1 VGNGLLRRTTNC
13 ATHKIRDASIICALH
28 HFPVDRLWQFRE
40 TRDNALRSWRVS
52 NRKSAVR
59 EFKKYPNRRLYDLTD
74 SHYVTVDDVR
84 RMILGGESIR
94 VSDSK
99 DGADITRS
107 ILLQILAEQEA
118 AGHEPVLTNR
128 AIEQIIRFYGNNAGN
143 IVSRY
148 IEQSILTFF
157 EHQDQF
163 RKRLR
168 EMSDLN
174 PFSFMRQAIERAFV
188 DPRRPPARSAD
199 QSGRTTDTKGAPPQ
213 SAETTGES

>member
-1 VGNGLLRRTTNC
+1 
-13 ATHKIRDASIICALH
+13 
-28 HFPVDRLWQFRE
+28 
-40 TRDNALRSWRVS
+40 
-52 NRKSAVR
+52 VR
-59 EFKKYPNRRLYDLTD
+59 ELKKYPNRRLYDLTD

-84 RMILGGESIR
+84 RMILKGESIR
-94 VSDSK
+94 VLDSR
-99 DGADITRS
+99 DASDITRS

-118 AGHEPVLTNR
+118 EGHEPVLTNR

-148 IEQSILTFF
+148 IEQSILTFL

-174 PFSFMRQAIERAFV
+174 PFNFMRQAMERAFA
-188 DPRRPPARSAD
+188 DPRRGGSSSAKASEPKPAEPANE
-199 QSGRTTDTKGAPPQ
+199 G
-213 SAETTGES
+213 

>member
-1 VGNGLLRRTTNC
+1 M
-13 ATHKIRDASIICALH
+13 
-28 HFPVDRLWQFRE
+28 RE
-40 TRDNALRSWRVS
+40 L
-52 NRKSAVR
+52 
-59 EFKKYPNRRLYDLTD
+59 KKYPNRRLYDLTD

-84 RMILGGESIR
+84 RMILKGESIR
-94 VSDSK
+94 VLDSR
-99 DGADITRS
+99 DASDITRS

-118 AGHEPVLTNR
+118 EGHEPVLTNR

-148 IEQSILTFF
+148 IEQSILTFL

-174 PFSFMRQAIERAFV
+174 PFNFMRQAMERAFA
-188 DPRRPPARSAD
+188 DPRRGGSSSAKASEPKPAEPANE
-199 QSGRTTDTKGAPPQ
+199 G
-213 SAETTGES
+213 

>member
-1 VGNGLLRRTTNC
+1 MATNARRKTKPSPPPAAEPA
-13 ATHKIRDASIICALH
+13 ATSIR
-28 HFPVDRLWQFRE
+28 Q
-40 TRDNALRSWRVS
+40 RVL
-52 NRKSAVR
+52 
-59 EFKKYPNRRLYDLTD
+59 KKYPNRRLYDTQSSSYITLQ
-74 SHYVTVDDVR
+74 DV
-84 RMILGGESIR
+84 
-94 VSDSK
+94 K
-99 DGADITRS
+99 DMVLQGQDFQVQDAKTAEDITRS